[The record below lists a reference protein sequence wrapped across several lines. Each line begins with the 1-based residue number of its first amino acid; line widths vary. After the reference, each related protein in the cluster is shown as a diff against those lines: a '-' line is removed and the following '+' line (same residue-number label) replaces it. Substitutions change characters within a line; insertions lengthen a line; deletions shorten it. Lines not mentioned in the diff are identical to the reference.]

1 MKVWLFYRLLWDR
14 GLVNQKLRADLE
26 KVIFREIQT
35 YLANSS

>member
-1 MKVWLFYRLLWDR
+1 MKVWLFYRLSWDR
-14 GLVNQKLRADLE
+14 GLANQKFGVDLE